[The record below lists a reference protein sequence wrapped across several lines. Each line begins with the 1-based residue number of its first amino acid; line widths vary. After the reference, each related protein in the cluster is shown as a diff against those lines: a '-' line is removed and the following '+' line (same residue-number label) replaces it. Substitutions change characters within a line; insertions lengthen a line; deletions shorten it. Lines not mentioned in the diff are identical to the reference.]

1 MHKITFQSALLLFR
15 MKTVLDLECLIEE
28 YKNDLSEHGALTA
41 PVLRNGLVLYINY
54 KLTNDNPNETA
65 KIVEKLA
72 TEHINLKALCTSIRC
87 LLQIVKDMKK
97 HLSRAWDDIVL
108 YLNLPFG
115 LPFDNPQ
122 STCTYPTFSLSV
134 HSVHSSQP
142 STSCPMPTK
151 LRSDCSNCGK
161 RRSAVQQLLTSNEAL
176 KAKLRVLAAVKMQNC
191 SL

>member
-1 MHKITFQSALLLFR
+1 

-72 TEHINLKALCTSIRC
+72 TEHINLKALC
-87 LLQIVKDMKK
+87 
-97 HLSRAWDDIVL
+97 DIVL

-122 STCTYPTFSLSV
+122 NTCTYLTFSLSV
-134 HSVHSSQP
+134 HSVHSSI
-142 STSCPMPTK
+142 
-151 LRSDCSNCGK
+151 
-161 RRSAVQQLLTSNEAL
+161 QLI
-176 KAKLRVLAAVKMQNC
+176 AKK
-191 SL
+191 